1 MNIEKA
7 HDSELDKI
15 KMQVADL
22 QKENDGL
29 QNELYSVNEKL
40 RESEQLKGHFI
51 SNVSNEI
58 VNPFSSIIA
67 LSQGIKQLNAG
78 EIKKIHQMA
87 GLIYDEAFHLDFQLK
102 NIFAAGLIEAG
113 KEEVQ
118 VSAVDLGEMLQQIN
132 LYFAPFLRKKQI
144 HFLVNGESAL
154 AFKTDKEKLEMVIKN
169 LISNSVK
176 FSPENSEIEVRF
188 SLSDSILKL
197 EVSDQGK
204 GIHTEDRMTIFDR
217 FKQLDEKINSINT
230 GHGLGLSIVKS
241 YVEMLG
247 GEIKIVDKD
256 GKGITVSVMLP
267 EAGGEENWDDL
278 DGFILDSEASY

>member
-1 MNIEKA
+1 MNIENA
-7 HDSELDKI
+7 YDSELEI
-15 KMQVADL
+15 MKMQVVD
-22 QKENDGL
+22 L
-29 QNELYSVNEKL
+29 QNENDNLQSELFLVNAKL

-67 LSQGIKQLNAG
+67 LSQGIKQLNSD
-78 EIKKIHQMA
+78 EIQKIHQMA

-102 NIFAAGLIEAG
+102 NIFAAGLVEAG

-118 VSAVDLGEMLQQIN
+118 VSVVDLNEMLQQIN
-132 LYFAPFLRKKQI
+132 LYFEPFLRKKQI
-144 HFLVNGESAL
+144 QFLIKGESDL
-154 AFKTDKEKLEMVIKN
+154 TFKTDKEKLELLVKN

-176 FSPENSEIEVRF
+176 FSPENSAIEVRF
-188 SLSDSILKL
+188 SLSDVGLKL

-204 GIHTEDRMTIFDR
+204 GIHAEDRVAIFDR
-217 FKQLDEKINSINT
+217 FKQLDERINSINT

-247 GEIKIVDKD
+247 GEIEIMDKERN
-256 GKGITVSVMLP
+256 GITVSITLP
-267 EAGGEENWDDL
+267 EVEGEENWDDL

>member
-15 KMQVADL
+15 KMQVAEF
-22 QKENDGL
+22 QKEIDSL

-67 LSQGIKQLNAG
+67 LSQGIKQLNAD
-78 EIKKIHQMA
+78 EIQKIHQMA

-154 AFKTDKEKLEMVIKN
+154 SFKTDKEKLEMVIKN

>member
-15 KMQVADL
+15 RMQVADL
-22 QKENDGL
+22 QEENDGL

-78 EIKKIHQMA
+78 DIQKIHQMA

-144 HFLVNGESAL
+144 RFLVNGESAL
-154 AFKTDKEKLEMVIKN
+154 SFKTDKKKLEMVIKN

-204 GIHTEDRMTIFDR
+204 GIHTENRMSIFDR

-247 GEIKIVDKD
+247 GEIKIADKD
-256 GKGITVSVMLP
+256 EKGITVSVMLP